1 MRRTLAFTLA
11 ALASLAVAGCSP
23 VGVPKTDLADT
34 QPIVWPEA
42 PEPPRI
48 RFVRSL
54 TRPED
59 LGIRKGVLQRLAD
72 LVFGASEV
80 KLVRPMGVVAV
91 GQVLF
96 VADPGAQAVHR
107 FDPNDGRH
115 DLIRAAD
122 GSALPSP
129 IGLAADAGGTVYVTD
144 SARRSVFAIAPGT
157 KTATVVALQAKL
169 AQPTGIALD
178 AASGRLFVVDTSA
191 HQVKIFARDGRLLA
205 TFGRRG
211 AGDGEFNYPTLLWR
225 SAQGRLYVTDSL
237 NFRVQIF
244 DDDGKYLGKFGRPG
258 DGTGDLARHKGVATD
273 SYGHVYVVDS
283 LLPALQ
289 VFKDD
294 GQLLLSIGGMG
305 RAPGEFW
312 LPAGIFIGDEN
323 LIYVADSYNRRV
335 QIFRYIGGPT

>member
-1 MRRTLAFTLA
+1 MRRTLAFALA
-11 ALASLAVAGCSP
+11 ALLAAGCSP
-23 VGVPKTDLADT
+23 IAVPQPDVADT
-34 QPIVWPEA
+34 HQPLVWPEA

-59 LGIRKGVLQRLAD
+59 LGIRRSVLQRLAD
-72 LVFGASEV
+72 LLLGASEV
-80 KLVRPMGVVAV
+80 TLVRPMGVIAV
-91 GQVLF
+91 GQVVY

-107 FDPNDGRH
+107 FDPGEGRH

-122 GSALPSP
+122 GSALTSP
-129 IGLAADAGGTVYVTD
+129 IGLARDADGTVYVTD
-144 SARRSVFAIAPGT
+144 SARRTVYAIAPGA
-157 KTATVVALQAKL
+157 TAATAVALRAKL

-178 AASGRLFVVDTSA
+178 ARSGRLFVVDTSA
-191 HQVKIFARDGRLLA
+191 HHVKVFTRDGRLLA

-211 AGDGEFNYPTLLWR
+211 AGDGEFNYPTLIWR
-225 SAQGRLYVTDSL
+225 SSQGRLYVADSL

-244 DDDGKYLGKFGRPG
+244 DDDGNYVGKFGRPG

-273 SYGHVYVVDS
+273 SFGHIYVVDA

-294 GQLLLSIGGMG
+294 GRLLLSIGGIG

-323 LIYVADSYNRRV
+323 TIYVADSYNRRV
-335 QIFRYIGGPT
+335 QIFRYVGGPT